1 MSDCKASGVIVGDIL
16 LQRRLNMEIPALQ
29 QLSAFFADH
38 DFRLGNFESSVYDE
52 TAYPN
57 LFPGG
62 GYIITPPKVVSD
74 LARMSFNALN
84 IANNHIM
91 DFGDTGLLK
100 TIETLGQYDIKHCGA
115 GLNLAD
121 ASRPCFVE
129 GTDARLAMIG
139 FSSSFHDSYAAGPQN
154 GEFRG
159 RPGVNPL
166 KHKAVYTLPR
176 EDFETLNR
184 IGSEM
189 GINSYHDQARKE
201 GYLLETDN
209 AVFGPF
215 NLSCGE
221 DYKVTT
227 TPDAK
232 DSNRILSFVHDAS
245 QQAEIVI
252 VNFHSHQFRD
262 NNKEL
267 APEFVEIM
275 SRKCIDA
282 GATFVIC
289 TGPHVLRGIE
299 CYGKG
304 IIFYGLGNFIFHH
317 EQSERLP
324 EEFYNKY
331 NSSRYL
337 SDGVADIMNRRSAN
351 GTKGLFTQPGVWESM
366 IVEFH
371 YSRDAI
377 NVSLIPIEVIH
388 SDNKAHLG
396 LPKLSC
402 NKQII
407 QHVKD
412 LSKKYDTSI
421 EIDDDGVGHI
431 DKEK

>member
-1 MSDCKASGVIVGDIL
+1 MIKPHIRIC
-16 LQRRLNMEIPALQ
+16 
-29 QLSAFFADH
+29 
-38 DFRLGNFESSVYDE
+38 
-52 TAYPN
+52 
-57 LFPGG
+57 FPGG
-62 GYIITPPKVVSD
+62 GYYHVSQGCK
-74 LARMSFNALN
+74 RFGKMSF
-84 IANNHIM
+84 
-91 DFGDTGLLK
+91 
-100 TIETLGQYDIKHCGA
+100 
-115 GLNLAD
+115 
-121 ASRPCFVE
+121 
-129 GTDARLAMIG
+129 
-139 FSSSFHDSYAAGPQN
+139 SFHDSDAAGPQN

-159 RPGVNPL
+159 HPGVNPL
-166 KHKAVYTLPR
+166 KKHKAVYTLPR

-184 IGSEM
+184 IGGAM
-189 GINSYHDQARKE
+189 GINSYHNQARKK

-215 NLSCGE
+215 ILSCGE
-221 DYKVTT
+221 NYKVTT
-227 TPDAK
+227 TPDEK
-232 DSNRILSFVHDAS
+232 DSNRIQSFVRAAS

-262 NNKEL
+262 NDKEL
-267 APEFVEIM
+267 VPEFVEIM

-282 GATFVIC
+282 GATFIIC
-289 TGPHVLRGIE
+289 MGPHVLRGIE

-337 SDGVADIMNRRSAN
+337 SEGVADIMNKRSAN

-402 NKQII
+402 NKKII
-407 QHVKD
+407 QHVKE
-412 LSKKYDTSI
+412 LSEKYDTDI
-421 EIDDDGVGHI
+421 TIDS
-431 DKEK
+431 